1 MLSIEFGTAKDD
13 EVAKVELT
21 WKISGGFGESP
32 LSMRNYSQRV
42 SSELLRGTYL
52 GGASEDVFDLVA

>member
-32 LSMRNYSQRV
+32 SLMRNYSQRV
-42 SSELLRGTYL
+42 SSELFPLTLVG
-52 GGASEDVFDLVA
+52 EDVFGRVA